1 MNMEKKQTSI
11 EWLIER
17 IYTTDWVNYTREEKL
32 EVFEQAKQM
41 EKEQIENAYWDGG
54 QDIPLTEK
62 RCKQYYNETYNN
74 EDKSIL
80 GSHPN
85 SHPKKDEVNE

>member
-1 MNMEKKQTSI
+1 MEKKQTSV
-11 EWLIER
+11 EWLEDQIR
-17 IYTTDWVNYTREEKL
+17 YYISNDDKL
-32 EVFEQAKQM
+32 YDMFKQAKQM